1 MRVFQNDTHNRRDE
15 YKMSN
20 QSQDRPEG
28 HSTNSTGQS
37 LTDENQLDN
46 HYRLAK
52 REYDA
57 CISAVGIQ
65 KSWRVLDAG
74 CGNGVFLPHIAAMVG
89 ETGRVVAMDHAP
101 ESIAAVE
108 RRIRDFGLPN
118 NIETKVSS
126 VTELAF
132 EDASFDCVWC
142 ANVTQYLTE
151 AELDK
156 AVSEFGRV
164 VKPGGLV
171 AIKEADVA
179 LCQFHPVDT
188 RLFWR
193 LFDAAAAMGGTQV
206 IGVMRGW
213 GLSKWMRRH
222 GIEVI
227 KRETT
232 LIERVAPLEPFAIT
246 FLGGILGWLASFA
259 DRLPLSNSD
268 KAEWHM
274 IQESVEKILQDPD
287 ACYQEAFTLTVG
299 VRKP

>member
-1 MRVFQNDTHNRRDE
+1 
-15 YKMSN
+15 MSK
-20 QSQDRPEG
+20 QS
-28 HSTNSTGQS
+28 HSTNSTGQN

-65 KSWRVLDAG
+65 KSWHVLDAG
-74 CGNGVFLPHIAAMVG
+74 SGNGVFLPHLATLVG
-89 ETGRVVAMDHAP
+89 QTGSVVAIDHAP
-101 ESIAAVE
+101 ESIAAIE
-108 RRIRDFGLPN
+108 RRINALELPGT
-118 NIETKVSS
+118 IETKVSS

-132 EDASFDCVWC
+132 ENASFDCVWC

-156 AVSEFGRV
+156 AVSEFARV

-171 AIKEADVA
+171 AIKEADIA
-179 LCQFHPVDT
+179 LWQFHPVDT
-188 RLFWR
+188 RLLWR
-193 LFDAAAAMGGTQV
+193 LLDAAAATGATQV
-206 IGVMRGW
+206 IGSMRGW

-246 FLGGILGWLASFA
+246 FLGGIIGWLASGA

-268 KAEWHM
+268 KAEWHK
-274 IQESVEKILQDPD
+274 IQESIEKILQDPD